1 MKQLKLTDLAEGLRE
16 AVIRTWYVKAGD
28 KIQQNTSLLAFETAK
43 AIMEAPSPCTGVIA
57 TIHVKPG
64 ETILP
69 ETLLV
74 TIDEHDH

>member
-16 AVIRTWYVKAGD
+16 AVIRTWYIKPGD
-28 KIQQNTSLLAFETAK
+28 TVEQNAPLLAFETAK
-43 AIMEAPSPCTGVIA
+43 AIMEAPSPCPGVITA
-57 TIHVKPG
+57 IHVKPG